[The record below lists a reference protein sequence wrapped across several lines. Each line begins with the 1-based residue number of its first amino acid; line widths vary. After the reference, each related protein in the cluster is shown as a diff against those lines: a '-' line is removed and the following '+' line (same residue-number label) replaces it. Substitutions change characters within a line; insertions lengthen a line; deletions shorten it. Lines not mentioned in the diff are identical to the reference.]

1 MTLEEFYDTYKL
13 HRKHSIGTDVSKDCP
28 LYEEG
33 VTVDSYEDEVGEF
46 WQKMLKILK
55 TDYNLCLE
63 VFNTFDLEFFMWFT
77 NEFCEWFEYI
87 IKSHKKI
94 ELLETLKSCVDFCN
108 KINVNKMVVHPFIG
122 FNEHTPTL
130 TGINYFEK
138 RRNKQEEYV
147 RICDCGCINAPT
159 SKKCTECGEDIS
171 DIAPTLNMQRNEC
184 TFVMASLDGTYV
196 FEIKDG
202 EVLIGREHEMKEYL
216 MGKPYVSRQHAKLI
230 KEADKVFIENLS
242 GTNYTFVNNQR
253 IAERTELKL
262 DDEIGLGGNEVNGKR
277 QDEAAY
283 LVLRSI

>member
-1 MTLEEFYDTYKL
+1 MEKFKICPVCGMRNKPNMIECLGCETDLTSVKATDEETEKAKNDTPK
-13 HRKHSIGTDVSKDCP
+13 SAVSK
-28 LYEEG
+28 
-33 VTVDSYEDEVGEF
+33 S
-46 WQKMLKILK
+46 
-55 TDYNLCLE
+55 
-63 VFNTFDLEFFMWFT
+63 
-77 NEFCEWFEYI
+77 
-87 IKSHKKI
+87 
-94 ELLETLKSCVDFCN
+94 
-108 KINVNKMVVHPFIG
+108 
-122 FNEHTPTL
+122 
-130 TGINYFEK
+130 
-138 RRNKQEEYV
+138 QEEYV

-159 SKKCTECGEDIS
+159 AKKCTECGEDIS

-184 TFVMASLDGTYV
+184 TFVMTSVDGTYV

-202 EVLIGREHEMKEYL
+202 EALIGREHEMKEYL
-216 MGKPYVSRQHAKLI
+216 MSKPYVSRQHAKLI